1 MGITAQDFSSIIKS
15 GKKEN
20 EYTSSPTINPQNFG
34 EILKTTP
41 EGEGRDWADVPIQAI
56 TNLPKSA
63 AEFGKNIYE
72 AVTHPLETAKG
83 VLDLGAG
90 TLHNITPRAISEWI
104 DKADWNPEAKDRAVQ
119 TANAIGHL
127 YKTRYGTSEGF
138 KEALATDPV
147 GVASDL
153 ATLMSGGTALATK
166 TGLSYKA
173 GQVASKL
180 GMTPEVANVAEKV
193 VTNLNPVTAATNVVS
208 AVGKPLLGSLTGV
221 GSENIANAAKA
232 GFSGDKSFWN
242 QLTGKAAI
250 NEPLDAARAN
260 LATMRQTRGNDYR
273 SGMTNI
279 TDDKSVLNFDEINK
293 ALKETKDS
301 VSFKGQTGAE
311 IPTKVHED
319 LSNIINEWKKLDP
332 AEYHTPEGLDFL
344 KQKIGD
350 YTQSIGYE
358 HTNANRVGSDI
369 YNSIKGTISNQAPK
383 YAEVMKDYHEAS
395 DTIKEIEKALS
406 LGNKASVDTAM
417 RKLQSVTRNNVNTN
431 YGQRLNL
438 AQQLEKEGGR
448 PFINALSGQAMS
460 SPTARGLAG
469 TVENLTALGG
479 LVNPALLA
487 TLPFQTPKLVGTAL
501 YGGGKAAKQISK
513 LAQKTGLSSSNS
525 NAVANAVADMLQMI
539 NKTKEEE

>member
-193 VTNLNPVTAATNVVS
+193 VTNLNPVTAATNAVS

-232 GFSGDKSFWN
+232 GYAGDTSFVN
-242 QLTGKAAI
+242 QLRGNAPI
-250 NEPLDAARAN
+250 NAPLDAARAD
-260 LATMRQTRGNDYR
+260 LKTMFEKRGNAYR
-273 SGMTNI
+273 SGMADI
-279 TDDKSVLNFDEINK
+279 TSDKSVLDFNNIDKVLNKADESISFKGKAKDDVAKQYHKELADEIN
-293 ALKETKDS
+293 A
-301 VSFKGQTGAE
+301 
-311 IPTKVHED
+311 
-319 LSNIINEWKKLDP
+319 WKKLNP
-332 AEYHTPEGLDFL
+332 AEYHTPEGLDAL
-344 KQKIGD
+344 KQRIGAITNRIP
-350 YTQSIGYE
+350 YEEANSNRIGTE
-358 HTNANRVGSDI
+358 V
-369 YNSIKGTISNQAPK
+369 YNSIKDSISKQAPK
-383 YAEVMKDYHEAS
+383 YSEVMSDYHQAS
-395 DTIKEIEKALS
+395 DQLKEIQKALS
-406 LGNKASVDTAM
+406 LGDKASADTAM

-469 TVENLTALGG
+469 TAENLTAIGG
-479 LVNPALLA
+479 LVNPMLLA
-487 TLPFQTPKLVGTAL
+487 TLPFQTPRLVGEAL
-501 YGGGKAAKQISK
+501 YAGGKVAKKVSNLSK
-513 LAQKTGLSSSNS
+513 KTGMTSPK
-525 NAVANAVADMLQMI
+525 ANTLFDLLQNI
-539 NKTKEEE
+539 NKAKEEE

>member
-15 GKKEN
+15 GQKQGEDV
-20 EYTSSPTINPQNFG
+20 YSPTINPQNFG

-72 AVTHPLETAKG
+72 AVSHPLETAKG

-90 TLHNITPRAISEWI
+90 ALHNITPRAISEWI

-127 YKTRYGTSEGF
+127 YKNRYGTSEGF

-193 VTNLNPVTAATNVVS
+193 VTNLNPVTAATNVVN

-232 GFSGDKSFWN
+232 GYAGDTSFVN
-242 QLTGKAAI
+242 QLRGNAPI
-250 NEPLDAARAN
+250 NAPLDAAKAN
-260 LATMRQTRGNDYR
+260 LATMRQAKGNAYR
-273 SGMTNI
+273 SGMTDI
-279 TDDKSVLNFDEINK
+279 TNDKSVLNFDEINK

-301 VSFKGQTGAE
+301 ISFKGQTGAE
-311 IPTKVHED
+311 VPTKVHED

-369 YNSIKGTISNQAPK
+369 YNSIKNTISNQAPK

-406 LGNKASVDTAM
+406 LGNKASADTAM

-469 TVENLTALGG
+469 TAENLTAIGG
-479 LVNPALLA
+479 LVNPMLLA
-487 TLPFQTPKLVGTAL
+487 TLPFQTPRLVGEAL
-501 YGGGKAAKQISK
+501 YAGGKVAKKVSNLSK
-513 LAQKTGLSSSNS
+513 KTGMTSPKANTLS
-525 NAVANAVADMLQMI
+525 DLLQNI
-539 NKTKEEE
+539 NKAKEEE